1 MRGLKIDRLRKAILD
16 FISRVE
22 DPAEYIALVQFYD
35 QIKVKIELEAFGK
48 TEQHWNN
55 EVKDLSPRGD
65 TALYDAVAH
74 AVAMLEDIGSQ
85 ERANIIIALTD
96 GEDTHSRRSIGD
108 AVSRI
113 KSASVDITFIGL
125 AYGKGTRYLLPP
137 NNSRKPHYD
146 LQALKILAAAGNEHG
161 RALEAT
167 PENISETFRSLT
179 KWFQD

>member
-16 FISRVE
+16 FISGVE
-22 DPAEYIALVQFYD
+22 DPAEYIALVEFDGRIQ
-35 QIKVKIELEAFGK
+35 VKIELEAFGK

-55 EVKDLSPRGD
+55 EVKDLKPRGD

-74 AVAMLEDIGSQ
+74 AVDMLEDIGSQ

-96 GEDTHSRRSIGD
+96 GEDTDSRRSIGD

-125 AYGKGTRYLLPP
+125 AYGKGTGD
-137 NNSRKPHYD
+137 YD
-146 LQALKILAAAGNEHG
+146 LQALKNLAAAGNEHS